1 MAESNSAAQ
10 RDANADPRTQ
20 QVAAV
25 YAKGL
30 LGAASTAGTVDA
42 TVLELDSL
50 VADVLDRFPQ
60 WETVLGS
67 AFVSADDKIGM
78 LDRTIGGQASATM
91 LNFLKV
97 LATHGRL
104 DFLRPI
110 QRSVHVLLDEMQGRV
125 PVQVR
130 TATPIDPA
138 LSAKIA
144 QALRGMTGRE
154 PAMQVSTDP
163 DLIGGL
169 VIRVGDTVYDA
180 SVSAQLARMRDQMIH
195 RSVHEIQSRRDR
207 FSHPA
212 AN

>member
-1 MAESNSAAQ
+1 MADSNSSPRHSAS
-10 RDANADPRTQ
+10 ADPRAR

-30 LGAASTAGTVDA
+30 LGAATTAGTVDA
-42 TVLELDSL
+42 TVAELDSF

-78 LDRTIGGQASATM
+78 LDRTVGGQASATL

-97 LATHGRL
+97 LATHDRL
-104 DFLRPI
+104 EFIRPI
-110 QRSVHVLLDEMQGRV
+110 QHAVHAQLDEMRGRI

-130 TATPIDPA
+130 TATPIDPT
-138 LSAKIA
+138 LSARIA

-207 FSHPA
+207 FSHSG
-212 AN
+212 

>member
-207 FSHPA
+207 FRHTG
-212 AN
+212 